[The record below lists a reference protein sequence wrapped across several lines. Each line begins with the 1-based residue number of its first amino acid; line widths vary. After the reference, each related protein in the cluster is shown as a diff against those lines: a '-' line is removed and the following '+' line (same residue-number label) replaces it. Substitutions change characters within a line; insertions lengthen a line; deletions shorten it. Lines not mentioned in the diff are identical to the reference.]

1 MPSPR
6 EVIETFYEKLA
17 RGDMAGVMALYAPDI
32 VYTMTGTTPVSGTY
46 HGLDEIREKLLVPI
60 FSRLRDLV
68 LTPDELIA
76 DGERVVALARGEAKT
91 TSGAPY
97 RNRYAFVFRVRGG
110 AIAEVTE
117 FLDTA
122 LVETALF
129 GKTLSASAG
138 EPHGTAQ

>member
-1 MPSPR
+1 MPTAR

-17 RGDMAGVMALYAPDI
+17 RGDMAGVMAMYAPDV

-46 HGLDEIREKLLVPI
+46 RGLDEIREKLLVPI

-68 LTPDELIA
+68 LTPDEIIA
-76 DGERVVALARGEAKT
+76 DGERVVALARGKAKT
-91 TSGAPY
+91 ADGAPY
-97 RNRYAFVFRVRGG
+97 ENRYAFVFRVHDG

-122 LVETALF
+122 LVETVLF
-129 GKTLSASAG
+129 GRKTRLNR
-138 EPHGTAQ
+138 